1 MATRTLL
8 IGLYST
14 SVPKHLF
21 ATLYTCNTFLCLTNA
36 YLAREECIF
45 IFITTLSPTIS
56 ITPFVNFRI
65 NNLQQLVSK
74 IIYLYYVSRYIS
86 NIEQTSKLRDLNIF
100 LEVASI
106 VFQWKNFYDN
116 YILIVFLY
124 SQIIKKI
131 SLLFIFFRS
140 ILNNIYRFL
149 YLLIEQ
155 YCLICTNLVD
165 EYREILTECVK
176 LRMDGW
182 TSLSRVRRGVIAK
195 VPGTA
200 HFIINLWLNK
210 SLLFA
215 NGRIWNNDIIRRDN
229 RLYRLNILYLLDMLA
244 W

>member
-86 NIEQTSKLRDLNIF
+86 NIEQTSKLRDLNIC

-106 VFQWKNFYDN
+106 FFQWKNFYDN

-131 SLLFIFFRS
+131 SLLFILFRS
-140 ILNNIYRFL
+140 ILNNIYRF
-149 YLLIEQ
+149 
-155 YCLICTNLVD
+155 
-165 EYREILTECVK
+165 
-176 LRMDGW
+176 
-182 TSLSRVRRGVIAK
+182 
-195 VPGTA
+195 
-200 HFIINLWLNK
+200 
-210 SLLFA
+210 
-215 NGRIWNNDIIRRDN
+215 
-229 RLYRLNILYLLDMLA
+229 
-244 W
+244 